1 MNREI
6 TENPLL
12 EPGLPPFDRI
22 EPRHA
27 LPALEHLTERYREG
41 LAAAL
46 ADERVGWEPLAGVE
60 EELMDRL
67 DCAWT
72 PVAHLHSVVGGA
84 EWGEVY
90 ARAAVKISEFH
101 TELDQHEGRFRA
113 YRRLRDS
120 AARTGLSAAQQR
132 VVDNALR
139 DFRLSGIDL
148 PPEAK
153 KRYREIARELTELGT
168 RFQQNILEA
177 SEAWTRSFESVEALA
192 GLPPNELRQARQ
204 RAAEAGHGGWMI
216 TLDLPSFLAVM
227 TYADDRALREE
238 AYLAY
243 NTRASDQGPH
253 AGRWDNGP
261 VIERILTLRREL
273 AQLVGFADY
282 AAYSLETKMV
292 PGVREVQ
299 DFLNHLAAR
308 ARPRALKELTELE
321 DFARGQ
327 GATVPLEAWDVAYWS
342 EKLRKARFDVS
353 DEELRPYFPLPRALD
368 GMVMVAGAL
377 FGLRF
382 TPRDDV
388 ATWHPQ
394 VKVLEVRGPSDQPVA
409 VFYLDL
415 YARKGKRAGAWMGIC
430 RSRRLVGGQDR
441 LPAAFLSCNFAP
453 PTDEHP
459 SLLSH
464 TELTTLF
471 HEFGHCLHHMLTR
484 VPHPAVGGISGV
496 EWDAVELPSQFLE
509 NWCWEQAALD
519 RFARHV
525 ETGEPLP
532 EALLRRMLDARHFQS
547 GMFLVRQLEYGLTDL
562 RLHHEFDPDD
572 PGQIERITTE
582 VQQQVAVIRYPAQR
596 RMLTGFPHLF
606 GGGYGAGYYSYLWSE
621 QLAADAFS
629 RFKEEGVFDRG
640 VGADF
645 RREILEVG
653 GSRDAL
659 DSFVAFRGRGPRL
672 EPLLKRY
679 GIADAA

>member
-1 MNREI
+1 MNQHA
-6 TENPLL
+6 TKNPLL
-12 EPGLPPFDRI
+12 EAGLPPFDRI

-27 LPALEHLTERYREG
+27 LPALEHLMERYREG

-46 ADERVGWEPLAGVE
+46 ADERAGWDALAGVE

-67 DCAWT
+67 ECAWS
-72 PVAHLHSVVGGA
+72 PVAHLHSVVGGP
-84 EWGEVY
+84 EWREVY
-90 ARAAVKISEFH
+90 ARAAVEISEFH

-120 AARTGLSAAQQR
+120 EAWAGLSAAQKR
-132 VVDNALR
+132 VVEHTLR

-177 SEAWTRSFESVEALA
+177 SEAWTRSFESEEALA

-204 RAAEAGHGGWMI
+204 RAAEAGHEGWMI
-216 TLDLPSFLAVM
+216 TLDLPSFLAVI
-227 TYADDRALREE
+227 TYAEDRALREE

-253 AGRWDNGP
+253 AGKWDNGP
-261 VIERILTLRREL
+261 VIERVLTLRREL
-273 AQLVGFADY
+273 AQLVGFDHY

-292 PGVREVQ
+292 PGVAEARA
-299 DFLNHLAAR
+299 FLDHLAAR
-308 ARPRALKELTELE
+308 AHPRARRELAELE
-321 DFARGQ
+321 EFASGQ
-327 GATVPLEAWDVAYWS
+327 GAPIPLEAWDVAYWA

-368 GMVMVAGAL
+368 GMKTVATEL

-382 TPRDDV
+382 APRADLP
-388 ATWHPQ
+388 TWHPQ
-394 VKVLEVRGPSDQPVA
+394 VEVLEVRGADDEPLA
-409 VFYLDL
+409 VCYLDL
-415 YARKGKRAGAWMGIC
+415 YARKGKRAGAWMGTC
-430 RSRRLVGGQDR
+430 RARRLIGGKDR

-484 VPHPAVGGISGV
+484 VPHPAIGGVRGV

-525 ETGEPLP
+525 DTGEPLP
-532 EALLRRMLDARHFQS
+532 AGLLRRMLDARHFQS

-562 RLHHEFDPDD
+562 RLHHEFDPQD
-572 PGQIERITTE
+572 PGQVERNTSE
-582 VQQQVAVIRYPAQR
+582 VQQQVAVLRYPPQR
-596 RMLTGFPHLF
+596 RALTGFPHLF
-606 GGGYGAGYYSYLWSE
+606 AGGYAAGYYSYLWAE

-629 RFKEEGVFDRG
+629 RFQQQGVFDRRT
-640 VGADF
+640 GADF

-659 DSFVAFRGRGPRL
+659 DSFVAFRGREPRL
-672 EPLLKRY
+672 EPLLISY
-679 GIADAA
+679 GIEEA